1 MPTSIE
7 QRIAGLSPEQR
18 ARFESRLQQIGAPR
32 EVQRIPRRDPAQP
45 CPLSYSQ
52 QRIWVPG
59 QLHPGLTAYNDCS
72 VIRFAGELDA
82 DVLRAS
88 LQEIMRRHEALRTT
102 FSISAGTPVQVIH
115 APGNMAGRME
125 LPISDFSSLPE
136 AAWGAAIQSNALAE
150 AQHPYDSSR
159 DFPWRARL
167 LRFNSQEHV
176 LVIRQHHIANDGWSA
191 SIFWRELTA
200 LYEAS
205 ADERR
210 SGLPDLPIQY
220 ADYAAWQ
227 RQWVRGDAARAQLE
241 YWTRQLADAPLLL
254 DLPADRPRP
263 AIPTFCGAR
272 HTFVLSP
279 STTRSLKE
287 WTEARKAT
295 LFMGLLA
302 GLKILLHRYTGQ
314 SDLVIGSPIAA
325 RTHPEI
331 EGLIGF
337 FLNNLALR
345 TQLSGEV
352 TANEVLARVR
362 ETTLNAYARQEI
374 PFEAVLE
381 ALHPER
387 SLSYAPLLQVML
399 NLLNTPPQKYRL
411 GNLAVE
417 RIPIDRGISRLD
429 LLISLTE
436 SAGGL
441 EGYVEYNS
449 DLFDRATIEQMIG
462 HYQILLQAIVDQP
475 EERIA
480 GLPLLSGAEQQQI
493 LVAWNQTDSDF
504 GEQPGLVCQFERQAE
519 RTPGAVAFICG
530 DEHLTFQE
538 LNHRANRLA
547 RLLSSRGVKP
557 GVVVGLCLERSLE
570 FVTSLIAIF
579 KAGGVYLPLAPSLPG
594 SRLSFI
600 ITDAVPGVIV
610 TRSALRASVE
620 SSVESG
626 GPTIICLDDLT
637 ESLQRT
643 ASDNLNVMTQP
654 GDPAYVI
661 YTSGSTGQPK
671 GIVLPHGQILNR
683 LAWMWQAY
691 PFQADDVGVQKTS
704 CNFVD
709 SLWELFGYLLQG
721 RPTVIVPD
729 MAVRE
734 PRALV
739 EQLSR
744 HRVTQ
749 LWLVPSLLRLLLDT
763 FSDLQ
768 VCLPALRFWVTSGEA
783 LPVELLRRFQAELP
797 RATLYNLYGTSEVW
811 DATWYDPN
819 GEAQMPQRMAPTI
832 SGSVPIGRPIANV
845 KTYIL
850 DPHLQA
856 IPIGARGELYVSGA
870 GLAERI
876 LNQPR
881 LNAERFIANPYACGD
896 RRFSRLYKTGDLA
909 RYLPDGNIELLGR
922 VDLQVKVRGFRVEPG
937 EIEAVLNQHEAVQ
950 QCAVVA
956 RRRGNGSG
964 DLQLVAYVIRHV
976 GAQVTQG
983 ELSVW
988 LRHRLPTYMVPSVI
1002 VSFNALPLTPG
1013 GKIDRRALPA
1023 PELRSRDAR
1032 ELVAARDSLEMQL
1045 TSLWETVL
1053 GVRPIGVTDN
1063 FFDLGGHSLLAVQL
1077 FDRIAK
1083 LLGKDLPVS
1092 SLFEAPT
1099 IDELAALMRQ
1109 GNWSPKWKSL
1119 VAVKPGGKEQCLFI
1133 APPAGC
1139 SAVTLARLTG
1149 YLDADLAVYGLGY
1162 QGMDGKDAPHAS
1174 VEEIASYHL
1183 REIRKLQPAGP
1194 YLLGGIC
1201 FGSLVALEMGQQ
1213 LHARGEQ
1220 VALLAILDGQSPTA
1234 GPGWEEQRRTNFHYL
1249 RRMKEEWR
1257 RGRLT
1262 ELLRGYQEAT
1272 QYRLHRFRNR
1282 KYPTAI
1288 QQVVDAQIR
1297 ARKNYHAHPYAG
1309 PLLLIQSQ
1317 EYADAI
1323 ASPRSKWEA
1332 LARDKFEY
1340 VLIPNS
1346 THEEVLMQEP
1356 GVQVLAAHLSR
1367 GLARAVPVRARRETT
1382 EHTEKRTECTESR
1395 RA

>member
-1 MPTSIE
+1 
-7 QRIAGLSPEQR
+7 
-18 ARFESRLQQIGAPR
+18 
-32 EVQRIPRRDPAQP
+32 
-45 CPLSYSQ
+45 
-52 QRIWVPG
+52 
-59 QLHPGLTAYNDCS
+59 
-72 VIRFAGELDA
+72 
-82 DVLRAS
+82 
-88 LQEIMRRHEALRTT
+88 
-102 FSISAGTPVQVIH
+102 
-115 APGNMAGRME
+115 ME
-125 LPISDFSSLPE
+125 LPISDFTSLPE
-136 AAWGAAIQSNALAE
+136 AAWAAAIQSSALAE
-150 AQHPYDSSR
+150 AQQPYDSSR
-159 DFPWRARL
+159 DFPWRTRL

-176 LVIRQHHIANDGWSA
+176 LVMRHHHIANDGWSA

-205 ADERR
+205 GDQSRA
-210 SGLPDLPIQY
+210 GLPELPVQY

-227 RQWVRGDAARAQLE
+227 HQWVRGDAAKDQLA
-241 YWTRQLADAPLLL
+241 YWTRQLADAPPLLE
-254 DLPADRPRP
+254 LPADRPRP
-263 AIPTFCGAR
+263 AIPTFRGAR

-287 WTEARKAT
+287 WTEARRAT
-295 LFMGLLA
+295 LFMGLLS
-302 GLKILLHRYTGQ
+302 GLKVLLHRYTGQ
-314 SDLVIGSPIAA
+314 SDLVVGSPIAG

-345 TQLSGEV
+345 TQLSGEM

-387 SLSYAPLLQVML
+387 SLSYTPLLQVML

-436 SAGGL
+436 CAGGL
-441 EGYVEYNS
+441 EGHVEYNT
-449 DLFDRATIEQMIG
+449 DLFDRATIEQMME
-462 HYQILLQAIVDQP
+462 HYQILLQAIADQP

-480 GLPLLSGAEQQQI
+480 GLPLLSSAEQQQI

-504 GEQPGLVCQFERQAE
+504 GEQPSLVCQLERQAE

-530 DEHLTFQE
+530 DERLTFQE
-538 LNHRANRLA
+538 LNQRANRLA
-547 RLLSSRGVKP
+547 RLLSSHRVRP
-557 GVVVGLCLERSLE
+557 GVVVGVCLERSLE

-579 KAGGVYLPLAPSLPG
+579 KAGGVYLPLDPSFPG
-594 SRLSFI
+594 SRLKSI
-600 ITDAVPGVIV
+600 IADAVPGVIV
-610 TRSALRASVE
+610 TRSALRTSLKSVGE
-620 SSVESG
+620 SA
-626 GPTIICLDDLT
+626 GPTIICLDDAT
-637 ESLQRT
+637 ESLQR
-643 ASDNLNVMTQP
+643 AAPDNLTVMTQP

-671 GIVLPHGQILNR
+671 GVVLPHGQILNR

-729 MAVRE
+729 KVVRD
-734 PRALV
+734 PSVLV
-739 EQLSR
+739 DQLAR

-763 FSDLQ
+763 FPDLQ
-768 VCLPALRFWVTSGEA
+768 VRLPALRFWVTSGEA
-783 LPVELLRRFQAELP
+783 LPAELLRRFKAELP
-797 RATLYNLYGTSEVW
+797 LATLYNLYGTSEVW

-819 GEAQMPQRMAPTI
+819 VEAPLAPTI

-845 KTYIL
+845 KSYIL
-850 DPHLQA
+850 DHHLQA
-856 IPIGARGELYVSGA
+856 VPIGARGELYISGA

-896 RRFSRLYKTGDLA
+896 QRFPRLYKTGDLA
-909 RYLPDGNIELLGR
+909 RYLRDGNIELLGR

-937 EIEAVLNQHEAVQ
+937 EIEAVLNQHQAVQ

-956 RRRGNGSG
+956 RRRDNGPD

-988 LRHRLPTYMVPSVI
+988 LRHRLPTYMIPSVF
-1002 VSFNALPLTPG
+1002 VLFDALPLTPS

-1023 PELRSRDAR
+1023 PVLRSGDAR
-1032 ELVAARDSLEMQL
+1032 QLVAARDSLEMQL
-1045 TSLWETVL
+1045 TCLWETVL

-1077 FDRIAK
+1077 FDRIART
-1083 LLGKDLPVS
+1083 LGKKLPVS

-1109 GNWSPKWKSL
+1109 GNWSPTWKSL
-1119 VAVKPGGKEQCLFI
+1119 VAVKPGGKERCLFI

-1139 SAVTLARLTG
+1139 SAVTLARLTH

-1162 QGMDGKDAPHAS
+1162 LGMDGKEAPHAS
-1174 VEEIASYHL
+1174 VEEIATYHL
-1183 REIRKLQPAGP
+1183 TEIRKLQPEEP
-1194 YLLGGIC
+1194 YLLAGIC
-1201 FGSLVALEMGQQ
+1201 FGSFVALEMAQQ
-1213 LHARGEQ
+1213 LRARGEQ

-1257 RGRLT
+1257 HGRLT
-1262 ELLRGYQEAT
+1262 ELLRGYQQAA

-1288 QQVVDAQIR
+1288 QQVVDAQVR

-1332 LARDKFEY
+1332 LAGDKFEY

-1356 GVQVLAAHLSR
+1356 GVQLLAEHLSR
-1367 GLARAVPVRARRETT
+1367 HLTQVVSEDQPDD
-1382 EHTEKRTECTESR
+1382 
-1395 RA
+1395 